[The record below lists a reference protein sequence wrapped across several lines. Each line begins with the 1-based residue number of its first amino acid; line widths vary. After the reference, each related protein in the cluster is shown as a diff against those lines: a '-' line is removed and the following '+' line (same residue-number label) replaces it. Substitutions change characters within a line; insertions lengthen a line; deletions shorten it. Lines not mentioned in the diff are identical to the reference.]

1 VPSGQTMIL
10 ADVSYTN
17 VSIADTTNGL
27 TENIPGTVCS
37 SNSEIFA
44 KLPTQ
49 QLNIVCAKKR

>member
-27 TENIPGTVCS
+27 TENIPGT
-37 SNSEIFA
+37 FA
-44 KLPTQ
+44 RVFFKL
-49 QLNIVCAKKR
+49 